1 MPGTFTAASR
11 GQLEADAP
19 LGEIPNLIGDIRHLI
34 PKYGLR
40 NYWYPAISAH
50 KVPKTRPVRVSMLGE
65 DLVFFRNKAGEPMA
79 LQDVCPH
86 RGARFSQGHI
96 HWPGT
101 IACPYHGWVYDENG
115 KNIMVLSEGPES
127 KVCGKSGTE
136 AYVYPTRTLKGVVF
150 AWIGDTKPAP
160 IEEDV
165 PPEFF
170 DDDAYIT
177 WNDHVHWPTNWLVA
191 LENSMDSHVAYLHR
205 DNIGVL
211 LAGEHVGARG
221 AQGFKPVFTGN
232 GFRGPTM
239 AEVQAGRAS
248 TSGGAKVP
256 DAKDVYPAGKTWPK
270 GKVRNWWNWIFSV
283 PFFFL
288 RVPAPATY
296 NTEWW
301 GQGHRLPG
309 YFRAGG
315 AGFGPKGIKGMLTGR
330 GGAGLHG
337 MYTRWPVALGPWS
350 TRLWYFHYSRP
361 KTVFHKYYHKLIYN
375 IFGRWAVEYNFSIQD
390 GSMMFN
396 QRYDWPEKLSGHDAE
411 VIQWRRLVVSKAYG
425 GRYAQYG
432 YDHDK
437 DGKGI
442 DERKVEAPT
451 GTFSK
456 DSVPGNEIAA
466 G

>member
-40 NYWYPAISAH
+40 NYWYPAISEH

-170 DDDAYIT
+170 DDGAYIT

-205 DNIGVL
+205 DNIQAL
-211 LAGEHVGARG
+211 LGADNVGARG
-221 AQGFKPVFTGN
+221 ASGYRPIFTGN
-232 GFRGPTM
+232 GFK
-239 AEVQAGRAS
+239 AGRAS
-248 TSGGAKVP
+248 TPASAGGSGVSAQDIYP
-256 DAKDVYPAGKTWPK
+256 DGYKWPK
-270 GKVRNWWNWIFSV
+270 KHNRKFWTWFFVIPFSLLRAPAPPTYDDNWWG
-283 PFFFL
+283 
-288 RVPAPATY
+288 T
-296 NTEWW
+296 
-301 GQGHRLPG
+301 GHRLPG
-309 YFRAGG
+309 MFRAG
-315 AGFGPKGIKGMLTGR
+315 AGGSRVQPKGLLSFFRKGGS
-330 GGAGLHG
+330 GLFG
-337 MYTRWPVALGPWS
+337 QYTRWPVALGPWN
-350 TRLWYFHYSRP
+350 TRLWYFHYTRP
-361 KTVFHKYYHKLIYN
+361 RN
-375 IFGRWAVEYNFSIQD
+375 IFQRWYYKFVYNVWGRWAVEYNFSIQD

>member
-1 MPGTFTAASR
+1 MSPTFTASNR
-11 GQLEADAP
+11 GQLDHDAP
-19 LGEIPNLIGDIRHLI
+19 LGEVPKLTGDIRHLI

-50 KVPKTRPVRVSMLGE
+50 KVPKRRPVQISMLGE
-65 DLVFFRNKAGEPMA
+65 ELVFFRGKDGTPVA

-86 RGARFSQGHI
+86 RGARLSEGHI
-96 HWPGT
+96 HWEGLV
-101 IACPYHGWVYDENG
+101 ACPYHGWVFDEHG
-115 KNIMVLSEGPES
+115 KNVMILSEGPDS
-127 KVCGKSGTE
+127 KVCGKAGTE
-136 AYVYPTRTLKGVVF
+136 AYVYPTQVLKGVVF

-170 DDDAYIT
+170 DPKAYVM

-205 DNIGVL
+205 DTIGAL
-211 LAGEHVGARG
+211 LGQENFGARG
-221 AQGFKPVFTGN
+221 AQGYRPAFTGN
-232 GFRGPTM
+232 GFRAGTPAPSANGTVIANGMRM
-239 AEVQAGRAS
+239 APKQDEYP
-248 TSGGAKVP
+248 GGYK
-256 DAKDVYPAGKTWPK
+256 WPK
-270 GKVRNWWNWIFSV
+270 HHFRKWWNWMFLV
-283 PFFFL
+283 PLFIG
-288 RVPAPATY
+288 RVPSPKTY
-296 NTEWW
+296 DNEWW
-301 GQGHRLPG
+301 GNGHRLPG

-315 AGFGPKGIKGMLTGR
+315 FQSPARGLKKIFAKTGS
-330 GGAGLHG
+330 GLVG
-337 MYTRWPVALGPWS
+337 MYTRWPVALEPWK

-361 KTVFHKYYHKLIYN
+361 ANRLQRWYFKFLYN
-375 IFGRWAVEYNFSIQD
+375 TWGRWAAEYNFSIQD

-411 VIQWRRLVVSKAYG
+411 VIQWRRLIVTKALG
-425 GRYAQYG
+425 GRYAAFG

-437 DGKGI
+437 DGAGI
-442 DERKVEAPT
+442 DERKVEAPL

-456 DSVPGNEIAA
+456 GGAIVAGNEIAA